1 MSHYEHESV
10 LKVSKYICTAKC
22 KQLKPNL
29 IINTFCNNKTLI
41 NYYNIDDHHYFNYT
55 VSDTPTDLSLTRLGT
70 GLLHVQL
77 SWSGSSP
84 RYEVF
89 YSLSDSDNIQSLVN
103 TTDTTYNVTSGL
115 TQGQTYEFFVVSY
128 GNDDTPVLPSVNSSI
143 ESVTLSK

>member
-1 MSHYEHESV
+1 MCFEGV
-10 LKVSKYICTAKC
+10 YIHWYRAK
-22 KQLKPNL
+22 L
-29 IINTFCNNKTLI
+29 IINTFYNKTLI

-55 VSDTPTDLSLTRLGT
+55 VSDTPTDLTLTRLGT

-84 RYEVF
+84 KHEVF
-89 YSLSDSDNIQSLVN
+89 YFLSGSDDIQSLVN

-115 TQGQTYEFFVVSY
+115 TQDETYEFFVVAY
-128 GNDDTPVLPSVNSSI
+128 DDDDTTVLPSVNSSI